1 MPSFT
6 LTNMAKADL
15 KDIGRYT
22 LNKWGREQ
30 RNHYLSILDAC
41 FRQLAEN
48 PFNGKDCSEI
58 RGGYRKFNVGSHIIF
73 YRQIIYDSI
82 EIVRVLHGHMD
93 VENHLSGSGAVIDY

>member
-22 LNKWGREQ
+22 LHKWGREQ

-58 RGGYRKFNVGSHIIF
+58 RSGYRKFNVGSHIIL
-73 YRQIIYDSI
+73 YRQIISDSI
-82 EIVRVLHGHMD
+82 EIVRVLLGHMD
-93 VENHLSGSGAVIDY
+93 AENHLSGVGFVIDY

>member
-1 MPSFT
+1 MPTFT

-15 KDIGRYT
+15 KDIGRHT
-22 LNKWGREQ
+22 LKKWGREQ

-41 FRQLAEN
+41 FRQLADN

-58 RGGYRKFNVGSHIIF
+58 RSGYRKFNVGSHIIF
-73 YRQIIYDSI
+73 YRQIVTDSI

-93 VENHLSGSGAVIDY
+93 VENHLSEVGDVIDF

>member
-41 FRQLAEN
+41 FSQLADN
-48 PFNGKDCSEI
+48 PSNGMDCSEI
-58 RGGYRKFNVGSHIIF
+58 RSGYRKFNVGSHIIF
-73 YRQIIYDSI
+73 YRQIISDSI

-93 VENHLSGSGAVIDY
+93 VENHLSGAGDVID

>member
-1 MPSFT
+1 MPSFS
-6 LTNMAKADL
+6 LTNMAKGDL
-15 KDIGRYT
+15 INIARYT

-58 RGGYRKFNVGSHIIF
+58 LNGYRKFNVGSHVIF
-73 YRQIIYDSI
+73 YRQIITDRI
-82 EIVRVLHGHMD
+82 EIVRVLHCRMD
-93 VENHLSGSGAVIDY
+93 VDNHLSGAG

>member
-30 RNHYLSILDAC
+30 GTHYLSILDAC

-48 PFNGKDCSEI
+48 PLNGKDCSEI
-58 RGGYRKFNVGSHIIF
+58 RSGYRKFNVGSHIIF
-73 YRQIIYDSI
+73 YRQIVSDSI

-93 VENHLSGSGAVIDY
+93 VENYLSGLGNIIDF

>member
-1 MPSFT
+1 MSSFT

-48 PFNGKDCSEI
+48 PLKGKDCSEI
-58 RGGYRKFNVGSHIIF
+58 RSGYRKFNVGSHTIF
-73 YRQIIYDSI
+73 NRQIISDSI

-93 VENHLSGSGAVIDY
+93 AEHHLSGVSDVIEF

>member
-22 LNKWGREQ
+22 HYKWGREQ
-30 RNHYLSILDAC
+30 RNHYLLILDAC

-58 RGGYRKFNVGSHIIF
+58 RSGYHKFNVVSHIIF
-73 YRQIIYDSI
+73 YRQITSDSI

-93 VENHLSGSGAVIDY
+93 VENHLSGVGDVIDY

>member
-6 LTNMAKADL
+6 LTNIAKADL

-30 RNHYLSILDAC
+30 RNHYFSILDAC

-48 PFNGKDCSEI
+48 PLNGMDCSEI
-58 RGGYRKFNVGSHIIF
+58 RSGYRKFTVASHIIF
-73 YRQIIYDSI
+73 YRQIIPDSI
-82 EIVRVLHGHMD
+82 EVVRVLHSHMD
-93 VENHLSGSGAVIDY
+93 AENHLSGVGEGFDF